1 MILRNHGLLVAG
13 RSISEA
19 LELIL
24 RLEKVC
30 KAQVKAMASGTKLR
44 LINRD
49 ICEDIASRIEK
60 RKHRGQRSWTGHLRI
75 LGQLAV
81 SYKE

>member
-30 KAQVKAMASGTKLR
+30 KAQVKAMASGTKR
-44 LINRD
+44 RIIDRD
-49 ICEDIASRIEK
+49 VCEDVASRIEK
-60 RKHRGQRSWTGHLRI
+60 NHRGQRSWAGHLRI
-75 LGQLAV
+75 LDQLDA